1 MSQGSQKK
9 LNKEESKIL
18 EKSEARDNV
27 GEAVSS
33 SQMQAQESHVLNS
46 SSNSLKKSFKANN
59 LEKKEKE
66 KEKEEESDIEY
77 DDVYVVEERTIPTA
91 EIDNQDDEDLNEEL
105 SLSLSSE
112 DDNFE
117 IIGSDYDKIKL
128 ASEKSKI
135 KLERKKDKERLDKI
149 MEEKVDFVPKT
160 IKRDEVVEDF
170 IRNFFTQMNLHKTLD
185 EFNQEFAELSKKG
198 RFNDNYLGPI
208 TDIYIKNAKLEEKL
222 ERMQKELE
230 KANKN
235 AEEVK
240 SNWENLRK
248 ERDFHREN
256 YIKTVQEKNNIANDI
271 KTLQSLHED
280 FTSKIA
286 DLNLKY
292 EHLCKNKSLMKLDLE
307 KMKQEKEKKEKEIKN
322 YKKK

>member
-256 YIKTVQEKNNIANDI
+256 YI
-271 KTLQSLHED
+271 
-280 FTSKIA
+280 
-286 DLNLKY
+286 
-292 EHLCKNKSLMKLDLE
+292 
-307 KMKQEKEKKEKEIKN
+307 
-322 YKKK
+322 

>member
-117 IIGSDYDKIKL
+117 IIGS
-128 ASEKSKI
+128 AQ
-135 KLERKKDKERLDKI
+135 KK
-149 MEEKVDFVPKT
+149 
-160 IKRDEVVEDF
+160 
-170 IRNFFTQMNLHKTLD
+170 
-185 EFNQEFAELSKKG
+185 
-198 RFNDNYLGPI
+198 
-208 TDIYIKNAKLEEKL
+208 
-222 ERMQKELE
+222 
-230 KANKN
+230 
-235 AEEVK
+235 VK
-240 SNWENLRK
+240 
-248 ERDFHREN
+248 
-256 YIKTVQEKNNIANDI
+256 
-271 KTLQSLHED
+271 
-280 FTSKIA
+280 
-286 DLNLKY
+286 
-292 EHLCKNKSLMKLDLE
+292 
-307 KMKQEKEKKEKEIKN
+307 
-322 YKKK
+322 

>member
-1 MSQGSQKK
+1 MSQGSQNK

-27 GEAVSS
+27 AEALSS
-33 SQMQAQESHVLNS
+33 SQAQAQESRVLNS
-46 SSNSLKKSFKANN
+46 SSNSVKKSFKANN
-59 LEKKEKE
+59 LEKKE

-91 EIDNQDDEDLNEEL
+91 EIDVQDDEDLNEEL

-117 IIGSDYDKIKL
+117 LINSDYDKIKL

-135 KLERKKDKERLDKI
+135 KLERKKDKERLDQI

-170 IRNFFTQMNLHKTLD
+170 IRNFFTQMNLTKTLD
-185 EFNQEFAELSKKG
+185 EFNQEYAELSKKG

-248 ERDFHREN
+248 ERD
-256 YIKTVQEKNNIANDI
+256 
-271 KTLQSLHED
+271 
-280 FTSKIA
+280 
-286 DLNLKY
+286 
-292 EHLCKNKSLMKLDLE
+292 
-307 KMKQEKEKKEKEIKN
+307 
-322 YKKK
+322 

>member
-1 MSQGSQKK
+1 
-9 LNKEESKIL
+9 
-18 EKSEARDNV
+18 
-27 GEAVSS
+27 
-33 SQMQAQESHVLNS
+33 MQAQESHVLNS

-160 IKRDEVVEDF
+160 IKKDKDSLKYKQKGSNKKKKNKQHNVDLKTRNIQKHKVFSEKGTEEDTNKFSNIQKFKNLNSFSQKNINQTKRNNSNSMF
-170 IRNFFTQMNLHKTLD
+170 ID
-185 EFNQEFAELSKKG
+185 I
-198 RFNDNYLGPI
+198 NYKI
-208 TDIYIKNAKLEEKL
+208 DTE
-222 ERMQKELE
+222 
-230 KANKN
+230 
-235 AEEVK
+235 
-240 SNWENLRK
+240 
-248 ERDFHREN
+248 
-256 YIKTVQEKNNIANDI
+256 NNI
-271 KTLQSLHED
+271 
-280 FTSKIA
+280 
-286 DLNLKY
+286 LNID
-292 EHLCKNKSLMKLDLE
+292 NRMN
-307 KMKQEKEKKEKEIKN
+307 KKEQLRL
-322 YKKK
+322 

>member
-1 MSQGSQKK
+1 MSQSSQKK
-9 LNKEESKIL
+9 LNKEESKIM
-18 EKSEARDNV
+18 EKSEVRDNV
-27 GEAVSS
+27 AEALSS
-33 SQMQAQESHVLNS
+33 SQVQAQESRVLNS
-46 SSNSLKKSFKANN
+46 SSNSLKKSGLINN
-59 LEKKEKE
+59 LEKKE

-91 EIDNQDDEDLNEEL
+91 ELDNQEDEDLNEEL

-112 DDNFE
+112 EDNFE
-117 IIGSDYDKIKL
+117 LMNSDYDKIKL
-128 ASEKSKI
+128 ASEKSKL
-135 KLERKKDKERLDKI
+135 KLERKKDKERLDQI
-149 MEEKVDFVPKT
+149 MEEKVDFIPKT

-170 IRNFFTQMNLHKTLD
+170 IRNFFTQMNLNKTLD
-185 EFNQEFAELSKKG
+185 EFNQEYAELSKKG

-222 ERMQKELE
+222 ERMKKELE

-256 YIKTVQEKNNIANDI
+256 YIKTVQEKTNIANDI
-271 KTLQSLHED
+271 KTLQNLHED

-307 KMKQEKEKKEKEIKN
+307 KMRQEKEKKNK
-322 YKKK
+322 